1 MLLNFYP
8 GPSKIYPEV
17 RQYLTDAY
25 DGGVINIPHRSET
38 FMQLMR
44 ATVNS
49 LKKKLNIPHD
59 YYIFFTSSAT
69 ECWEIIAQS
78 FTFSQSFHLYNG
90 SFGQKWFEYAQ
101 KICSETQAHE
111 FPLEELID
119 TANLEIPEDAEVV
132 CITQNETSNGTQ
144 INANTILSLYNKCKD
159 QLLAVD
165 ATSSMAGLNLKYIK
179 ADIWFASV
187 QKCFGLPP
195 GMAVMVCSPRALYR
209 AKKLDEKNHYNS
221 VVLLYEKMLNY
232 QTSYTPNTLNL
243 YLMYRVLEQRE
254 LIKTIDQQ
262 LVQRAQNLYDFFE
275 PFTQFRPL
283 ITNPEVRS
291 NTVITLHGHH
301 KLVEDIKKNAA
312 ANNIQ
317 LGNGYGKW
325 ARDTFRIANFP
336 ANTDTEFEILKDF
349 FSRNYN

>member
-25 DGGVINIPHRSET
+25 DGGVMNMPHRSEN

-49 LKKKLNIPHD
+49 LKKKLNIPQD

-90 SFGQKWFEYAQ
+90 SFGRKWFDYAQ
-101 KICSETQAHE
+101 KICSESQAKE
-111 FPLEELID
+111 FPLEEPLD
-119 TANLEIPEDAEVV
+119 VANLEIPDDAEVV

-144 INANTILSLYNKCKD
+144 LNASTILNLFNKCKD

-165 ATSSMAGLNLKYIK
+165 ATSSMAGQNLKYIK

-221 VVLLYEKMLNY
+221 AVLLYEKMLNY
-232 QTSYTPNTLNL
+232 QTSYTPNILNL
-243 YLMYRVLEQRE
+243 YLLYRVLEQRD
-254 LIKTIDQQ
+254 LIKPIDQH
-262 LVQRAQNLYDFFE
+262 LVQRAHELYVFFE
-275 PFTQFRPL
+275 SFSVFRPL

-291 NTVITLHGHH
+291 NTVITLEAPD
-301 KLVEDIKKNAA
+301 KTVEEIK
-312 ANNIQ
+312 
-317 LGNGYGKW
+317 
-325 ARDTFRIANFP
+325 R
-336 ANTDTEFEILKDF
+336 
-349 FSRNYN
+349 

>member
-25 DGGVINIPHRSET
+25 DSGIMAIPHRSET

-44 ATVNS
+44 ATVTN
-49 LKKKLNIPHD
+49 LKKKLNIPQD
-59 YYIFFTSSAT
+59 YYVFLTSSAT

-78 FTFSQSFHLYNG
+78 FTVSQSFHLYNG
-90 SFGQKWFEYAQ
+90 AFGEKWYQYAKKLNPDSQ
-101 KICSETQAHE
+101 AQAFKIDEA
-111 FPLEELID
+111 ID
-119 TANLEIPEDAEVV
+119 VANLEIPESTELV
-132 CITQNETSNGTQ
+132 CITHNETSNGTQ
-144 INANTILSLYNKCKD
+144 LNANTILNLFNKCKD

-187 QKCFGLPP
+187 QKCFGMPP
-195 GMAVMVCSPRALYR
+195 GMAVMICSPRALFR
-209 AKKLDEKNHYNS
+209 AKKIDEKNHYNS
-221 VVLLYEKMLNY
+221 LVMLYEKMLNY
-232 QTSYTPNTLNL
+232 QTSYTPNTLNI
-243 YLMYRVLEQRE
+243 YLMYRVLEQRDI
-254 LIKTIDQQ
+254 IKNIDQQ
-262 LVQRAQNLYDFFE
+262 LVQRAQNLYEFFE

-283 ITNPEVRS
+283 ITNPDVRS
-291 NTVITLHGHH
+291 NTVIALEGPD
-301 KLVEDIKKNAA
+301 KLVEEIKKNAL

-325 ARDTFRIANFP
+325 ARNTFRIANFP
-336 ANTDTEFEILKDF
+336 AIPDADFDQLKDF
-349 FSRNYN
+349 FVRNYS

>member
-8 GPSKIYPEV
+8 GPSKVYPEV

-25 DGGVINIPHRSET
+25 DSGILAVPHRSET

-44 ATVNS
+44 ATVAS
-49 LKKKLNIPHD
+49 LKKKLNIPQD
-59 YYIFFTSSAT
+59 YYIFFASSAT

-90 SFGQKWFEYAQ
+90 AFGEKWYQYAK
-101 KICSETQAHE
+101 KICPEAQSQQ
-111 FPLEELID
+111 FPLEETID
-119 TANLEIPEDAEVV
+119 ANKLEIPEDTEVICV
-132 CITQNETSNGTQ
+132 TQNETSNGTQ
-144 INANTILSLYNKCKD
+144 VNANTILNVFNKCKD
-159 QLLAVD
+159 QLLAID

-195 GMAVMVCSPRALYR
+195 GMAVMVCSPRALFR
-209 AKKLDEKNHYNS
+209 AKKIDEKNHYNS
-221 VVLLYEKMLNY
+221 LVLLYEKMLNY

-243 YLMYRVLEQRE
+243 YLLYRTLEQRDI
-254 LIKTIDQQ
+254 IKNIDHH
-262 LVQRAQNLYDFFE
+262 LVQRAQNLYEFFE

-291 NTVITLHGHH
+291 NTVITLEGPG
-301 KLVEDIKKNAA
+301 KMVEEIKKNAL

-325 ARDTFRIANFP
+325 ARTTFRIANFP
-336 ANTDTEFEILKDF
+336 ALTDTDFEALKNF
-349 FSRNYN
+349 FQRNYN

>member
-1 MLLNFYP
+1 MLNFYP
-8 GPSKIYPEV
+8 GPSKVYPEV
-17 RQYLTDAY
+17 RQYLADAY
-25 DGGVINIPHRSET
+25 DSSVITLPHRSET

-44 ATVNS
+44 ATVAN
-49 LKKKLNIPHD
+49 LKKKLNIPQD
-59 YYIFFTSSAT
+59 YYIFLASSAT

-78 FTFSQSFHLYNG
+78 LTYSHSFHLYNG
-90 SFGQKWFEYAQ
+90 AFGEKWYQYAH
-101 KICSETQAHE
+101 KICPEAQGQE
-111 FPLEELID
+111 FDPEEPLD
-119 TANLEIPEDAEVV
+119 VANLEIPESAEVV

-144 INANTILSLYNKCKD
+144 LNANTILNLFNKCKD

-209 AKKLDEKNHYNS
+209 AKKIDEKNHYNS
-221 VVLLYEKMLNY
+221 LVLLYEKMLNY
-232 QTSYTPNTLNL
+232 QTSYTPNTLNI
-243 YLMYRVLEQRE
+243 YLMYRVLEQRDV
-254 LIKTIDQQ
+254 IKNIDQH
-262 LVQRAQNLYDFFE
+262 LVQRAQHLYEFFE

-291 NTVITLHGHH
+291 NTVIALQGPD
-301 KLVEDIKKNAA
+301 KLVEEIKKHAL

-325 ARDTFRIANFP
+325 ARTTFRIANFP
-336 ANTDTEFEILKDF
+336 AISDTDFDALKDF
-349 FSRNYN
+349 FVKHYN

>member
-1 MLLNFYP
+1 MLNFYP
-8 GPSKIYPEV
+8 GPSKVYPEV
-17 RQYLTDAY
+17 RQFLTDAY
-25 DGGVINIPHRSET
+25 DGGIMNIPHRSET

-49 LKKKLNIPHD
+49 LKKKLNIPQD

-78 FTFSQSFHLYNG
+78 FTLSQSFHLYNG

-101 KICSETQAHE
+101 KICSESQAHE
-111 FPLEELID
+111 FPLEEHID
-119 TANLEIPEDAEVV
+119 TNNLEIPDDAEVV

-144 INANTILSLYNKCKD
+144 INANTILNLYNKCKD

-243 YLMYRVLEQRE
+243 YLMNRVLEQRE

-262 LVQRAQNLYDFFE
+262 LVQRAQNLYEFFE

-283 ITNPEVRS
+283 VTNPEVRS
-291 NTVITLHGHH
+291 NTVIALQGHH

-312 ANNIQ
+312 AHNIQ

-336 ANTDTEFEILKDF
+336 ANTDVEFETLKDF
-349 FSRNYN
+349 FTKNYN

>member
-8 GPSKIYPEV
+8 GPAKVYPEV

-25 DGGVINIPHRSET
+25 DGGVLNMPHRSET

-44 ATVNS
+44 ATVAN
-49 LKKKLNIPHD
+49 LKKKLNIPQD

-78 FTFSQSFHLYNG
+78 FTISQSYHLYNG
-90 SFGQKWFEYAQ
+90 SFGQKWHDYAS
-101 KICSETQAHE
+101 KLCPESHAHK
-111 FPLEELID
+111 FPLEEPID
-119 TANLEIPEDAEVV
+119 VSNLEIPESTEVV

-165 ATSSMAGLNLKYIK
+165 ATSSMAGQNLKYIK

-195 GMAVMVCSPRALYR
+195 GMAIMVCSPRALYR
-209 AKKLDEKNHYNS
+209 AKELDEKNHYNS
-221 VVLLYEKMLNY
+221 AVLLYEKMLNY
-232 QTSYTPNTLNL
+232 QTSYTPNILNI
-243 YLMYRVLEQRE
+243 YLLYRVLEQRE

-262 LVQRAQNLYDFFE
+262 LVKRAHDLYEFFE

-283 ITNPEVRS
+283 ITNPDVRS
-291 NTVITLHGHH
+291 HTVIALQGPD
-301 KLVEDIKKNAA
+301 KLVEEIKKNAL
-312 ANNIQ
+312 ANNIL

-325 ARDTFRIANFP
+325 ARNTFRIANFP
-336 ANTDTEFEILKDF
+336 AISDAETDLLKDF
-349 FSRNYN
+349 FTRNYS